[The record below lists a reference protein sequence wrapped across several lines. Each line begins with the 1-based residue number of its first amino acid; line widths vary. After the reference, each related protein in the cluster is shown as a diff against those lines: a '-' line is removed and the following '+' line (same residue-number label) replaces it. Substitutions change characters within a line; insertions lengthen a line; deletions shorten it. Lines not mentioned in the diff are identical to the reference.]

1 MAASQVTVRILYEKA
16 MVESMGDLTLVFQSL
31 PCRSLD
37 SVSSISLPGHT
48 ANSDKAANSDA
59 SCCGR
64 VRGPKTL
71 CRAAPRHTCAE
82 HEETEEFQKSALCGE
97 GMLKVQSDLY
107 NPVDARVE
115 MDDEKDG

>member
-1 MAASQVTVRILYEKA
+1 MSCGAKA
-16 MVESMGDLTLVFQSL
+16 YM
-31 PCRSLD
+31 RSL
-37 SVSSISLPGHT
+37 
-48 ANSDKAANSDA
+48 
-59 SCCGR
+59 
-64 VRGPKTL
+64 
-71 CRAAPRHTCAE
+71 AE

>member
-1 MAASQVTVRILYEKA
+1 M
-16 MVESMGDLTLVFQSL
+16 
-31 PCRSLD
+31 RSL
-37 SVSSISLPGHT
+37 
-48 ANSDKAANSDA
+48 
-59 SCCGR
+59 
-64 VRGPKTL
+64 
-71 CRAAPRHTCAE
+71 AE